1 CLLEP
6 TAPAATITT
15 SGSIRLTPSELL
27 SPTTAAFQFRR
38 RAHSHGFVFNFRS
51 RRCITSPSTIAF
63 LTTSMETSRTIR
75 LIAGRVEQL
84 VVGLRQRFHE
94 AHGSR

>member
-6 TAPAATITT
+6 TAQAATTTT
-15 SGSIRLTPSELL
+15 SGSIRPTPSELL

-51 RRCITSPSTIAF
+51 RRCITSPSTIEF
-63 LTTSMETSRTIR
+63 LTTFMETSRTIR
-75 LIAGRVEQL
+75 LIAGRVVPSAAVLQ
-84 VVGLRQRFHE
+84 QRFHE